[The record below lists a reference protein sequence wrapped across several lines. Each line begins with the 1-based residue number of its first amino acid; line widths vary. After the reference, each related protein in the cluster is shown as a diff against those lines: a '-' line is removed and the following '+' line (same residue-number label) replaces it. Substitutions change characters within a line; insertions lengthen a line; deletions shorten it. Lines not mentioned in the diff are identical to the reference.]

1 MEPFFGTPIRV
12 LSSSDEA
19 AATAWLLESPP
30 EGATITFLPE
40 SEGAL
45 VALRV
50 TGRLR
55 DVDYET
61 LKAELTR
68 RLLESGKL
76 RMLVIMDEEFR
87 GCRTE
92 QMPMSLS
99 FISDRKR
106 ISSRIDL
113 PRREISQQTTESNFF
128 RYASLIREF
137 SAGRL
142 SLDNVP
148 DNPSSAYSLVISQSI
163 LEQ

>member
-12 LSSSDEA
+12 FSSSDEA

-76 RMLVIMDEEFR
+76 RMLVIMDEAFGAVALSR
-87 GCRTE
+87 CQCLCPSYRTGKGSVLALTF
-92 QMPMSLS
+92 PDGKYPSRLLN
-99 FISDRKR
+99 R
-106 ISSRIDL
+106 ISSDM
-113 PRREISQQTTESNFF
+113 
-128 RYASLIREF
+128 
-137 SAGRL
+137 RL
-142 SLDNVP
+142 
-148 DNPSSAYSLVISQSI
+148 
-163 LEQ
+163 